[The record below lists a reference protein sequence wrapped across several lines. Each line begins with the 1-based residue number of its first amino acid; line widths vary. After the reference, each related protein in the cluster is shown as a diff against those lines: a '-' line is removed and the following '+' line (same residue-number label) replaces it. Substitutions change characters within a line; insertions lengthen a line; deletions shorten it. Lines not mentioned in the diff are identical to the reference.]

1 MLFLQTFKQLV
12 KDYLLSKFI
21 EKNASAHPLIP

>member
-12 KDYLLSKFI
+12 KDYLLSTII
-21 EKNASAHPLIP
+21 EKNTSAQPLIP